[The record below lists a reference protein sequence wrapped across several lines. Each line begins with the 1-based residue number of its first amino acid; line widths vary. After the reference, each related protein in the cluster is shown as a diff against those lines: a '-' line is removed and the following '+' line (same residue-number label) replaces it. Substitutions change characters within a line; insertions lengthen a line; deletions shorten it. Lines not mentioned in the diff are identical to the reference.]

1 MKKRSATLVMVSGA
15 FAYLVAVTNRSS
27 MGIAT
32 LAASERFDVTAAAL
46 STLAVVQLIAYAGL
60 QIPVGIL
67 LDRFGAR
74 KLLIVGAL
82 LMSAGQLIVAFS
94 ESLTP
99 AVIGRLLVG
108 AGDAFVFI
116 SMIRLINGWYVGKQ
130 ATRMQGLLTNVG
142 QLGQAVSAIPFA
154 FVLVHLG
161 WSMSFGWLAVI
172 TLILVFVSFT
182 LVVDDREAHHSASRP
197 ETIKHAVKL
206 LFENIRLPGVRL
218 AFWTHFSLQ
227 SAPSVFLLLWGYP
240 FLVQGQGFSPA
251 NASLLLSL
259 FTVIGFFVSPQIAK
273 FAHKHP
279 HRRSDLVYMFMLLIA
294 LAWGLV
300 VAMPGRAPFW
310 MIILLVVVL
319 ASSGPASMIAF
330 DYSKSFVDKNRLG
343 TANGFINV
351 GGFSAT
357 FTMMFF
363 AGLILDAYKSY
374 QASVG
379 NTVSLYSLDGFR
391 WAMSVEFLALL
402 IGVTFFSI
410 ERRKTRKKKADEEGI
425 ILKPLHVLARERL
438 SAKRPK

>member
-1 MKKRSATLVMVSGA
+1 MVSGA

-27 MGIAT
+27 MGVAA

-46 STLAVVQLIAYAGL
+46 STLAVVQLIAYAVM

-67 LDRFGAR
+67 LDRFGAK
-74 KLLIVGAL
+74 KLLIVGAV
-82 LMSAGQLIVAFS
+82 LMSIGQFTVAFS

-116 SMIRLINGWYVGKQ
+116 SMIRLVNGWYVGKQ

-161 WSMSFGWLAVI
+161 WNLSFMWLAVI
-172 TLILVFVSFT
+172 TLILVFVSFA
-182 LVVDDREAHHSASRP
+182 LVVDDREGSHSGARP
-197 ETIKHAVKL
+197 ETLRHAFKL
-206 LFENIRLPGVRL
+206 LGENIRHPGVRL
-218 AFWTHFSLQ
+218 AFWTHFCLQ

-240 FLVQGQGFSPA
+240 FLVQGQGISPA

-273 FAHKHP
+273 FAHSHP
-279 HRRSDLVYMFMLLIA
+279 HRRSNLVYLFITLIA
-294 LAWGLV
+294 LAWGLI

-319 ASSGPASMIAF
+319 AASGPASMIAF

-357 FTMMFF
+357 FIMMFF
-363 AGLILDAYKSY
+363 AGMILDFYKGY
-374 QASVG
+374 EASIG
-379 NTVSLYSLDGFR
+379 NQVSLYSLEGFR
-391 WAMSVEFLALL
+391 WAMSVEFVALA
-402 IGVTFFSI
+402 IGITFFTI
-410 ERRKTRKKKADEEGI
+410 ERRKTRSKKEAEQGI
-425 ILKPLHVLARERL
+425 ILRPLHVVARERL
-438 SAKRPK
+438 SAKRSKKPF